1 MTRRVYTSELF
12 IREKDGKKAGRVC
25 LAGNGRDSR
34 LIDRAPYFRR
44 YKRWVDG
51 TAQPSHTETGP
62 ALAEYMRKLHIQC
75 TSVRT
80 RIRTTSNKSRHT
92 FHADFLPPPLCTV
105 VSL

>member
-1 MTRRVYTSELF
+1 MSELF

-51 TAQPSHTETGP
+51 AGGSDLAHTKTGP
-62 ALAEYMRKLHIQC
+62 ELAEYICGNYMRKC
-75 TSVRT
+75 TYT
-80 RIRTTSNKSRHT
+80 DTN
-92 FHADFLPPPLCTV
+92 DE
-105 VSL
+105 